1 MESVQSPK
9 RQTDEK
15 CTRKRCV
22 NLDWLEVHARE
33 PIGQPHTADYFR
45 SCGIEV
51 QEREYGTRV
60 YREMF
65 VLFGSDG
72 LPAIEVRRNPAS
84 QGLNGIHDSEETHI
98 RLVNRMCYY
107 DDAAEK
113 LEEFLN
119 FHHYTDVRISRVDI
133 CLDFVCFDFGD
144 DPGKFLQRY
153 LAHQYS
159 KINVSRICVHG
170 IDTWEGQTWNS
181 AKWGSPKSC
190 VSTKIYNKTMELRDR
205 QSGLFLK
212 PYIRQSWLLC
222 GFIDDAQHVTLQ
234 GQEVQV
240 WRVEFSLQSSA
251 KNWCPIELNGKPNKI
266 YSLRNTLD
274 MYKGRAKL
282 ITIFAS
288 LSQHYFRFKKYKEGV
303 RKDRCPDKRL
313 FDFTATQICYKLD
326 TKLAVCG
333 EGDKKLQ
340 RFNRL
345 LLLLEKYEMSKW
357 EGKEKEAAQ
366 TLINALKDDSM
377 RADLA
382 KPWDANDLNIVKTAY
397 NRYLIVHNVDD
408 VDLSVALEE
417 FMKINPN
424 YRAFFLPKAERDRLE
439 QEW

>member
-1 MESVQSPK
+1 
-9 RQTDEK
+9 
-15 CTRKRCV
+15 
-22 NLDWLEVHARE
+22 
-33 PIGQPHTADYFR
+33 
-45 SCGIEV
+45 
-51 QEREYGTRV
+51 
-60 YREMF
+60 
-65 VLFGSDG
+65 
-72 LPAIEVRRNPAS
+72 
-84 QGLNGIHDSEETHI
+84 
-98 RLVNRMCYY
+98 MCYY

-133 CLDFVCFDFGD
+133 CLDFVSFDFGD
-144 DPGKFLQRY
+144 DPAKFLQRY

-159 KINVSRICVHG
+159 KINVSRINVHG

-222 GFIDDAQHVTLQ
+222 GFIDDAQHVTLR
-234 GQEVQV
+234 GEEVQV

-251 KNWCPIELNGKPNKI
+251 KNWCPIELNGKPNKK

-313 FDFTATQICYKLD
+313 FDFTSTQICYKLD

-408 VDLSVALEE
+408 VNLSVALEE
-417 FMKINPN
+417 FMNINPN
-424 YRAFFLPKAERDRLE
+424 YRAFFLPQAERDRLE